1 MDLCPQIVLTFLH
14 RCRQITA
21 CRQMKFSVP
30 SLLVAG
36 LLSFAILPALN
47 AQPPSDRPRKLT
59 TKSFM
64 EAESRA
70 VDGKG
75 LHYRGTDYAEKPP
88 WINDAI
94 KKLPPK
100 YPYEQRAR
108 YIGGLGVVRVTLDL
122 STGDVSKAAIVR
134 STGVPALDN
143 SAMEGFRQWRWKPG
157 KWKEI
162 DVPVIFTKPG
172 VVITPDGS
180 GMIVYDGR
188 R

>member
-1 MDLCPQIVLTFLH
+1 MGSVPNERDRF
-14 RCRQITA
+14 RQFTA
-21 CRQMKFSVP
+21 CRQMRFPVP

-36 LLSFAILPALN
+36 SLSFVILPTLN
-47 AQPPSDRPRKLT
+47 AQPSSDRPRKLT
-59 TKSFM
+59 SKSFI

-70 VDGKG
+70 VDAKG
-75 LHYRGTDYAEKPP
+75 VHHRGTDYAEKPP

-108 YIGGLGVVRVTLDL
+108 HIGGIGIVRVTVDL
-122 STGDVSKAAIVR
+122 STGNVSNAAVVR

-143 SAMEGFRQWRWKPG
+143 SAMEGFRQWQWKPG
-157 KWKEI
+157 KLKEI

-172 VVITPDGS
+172 VVITPDGA

>member
-1 MDLCPQIVLTFLH
+1 MRF
-14 RCRQITA
+14 R
-21 CRQMKFSVP
+21 VP

-36 LLSFAILPALN
+36 FLSFAISPGLN
-47 AQPPSDRPRKLT
+47 AQPSSDRPRKLT
-59 TKSFM
+59 IKSFIGGG
-64 EAESRA
+64 SSA
-70 VDGKG
+70 VDAKG
-75 LHYRGTDYAEKPP
+75 VHHRGTDYAEKPP

-108 YIGGLGVVRVTLDL
+108 YIGGIGVVRVTLDVR
-122 STGDVSKAAIVR
+122 TGNVSKAAMVR

-143 SAMEGFRQWRWKPG
+143 SAMEGFRQWQWKPG

-172 VVITPDGS
+172 VVITPDGA
-180 GMIVYDGR
+180 GVIVYDGR

>member
-1 MDLCPQIVLTFLH
+1 
-14 RCRQITA
+14 
-21 CRQMKFSVP
+21 MKFSVP

-59 TKSFM
+59 TKSFI
-64 EAESRA
+64 EAQSRA

-143 SAMEGFRQWRWKPG
+143 SAMEGFREWRWKPG

>member
-1 MDLCPQIVLTFLH
+1 
-14 RCRQITA
+14 
-21 CRQMKFSVP
+21 MKFSVP

-47 AQPPSDRPRKLT
+47 ARPPSDRPRKLT

-108 YIGGLGVVRVTLDL
+108 YIGGLGVVRITLDL

-172 VVITPDGS
+172 VVITPDGA